1 MKNTPIITLA
11 LVGAITASTQSHA
24 ADNRQNYNGSYCDSY
39 YGTQAG
45 SINHQYN
52 GIRNNAASGLYVSC
66 PVIVDE
72 ASNTT
77 GTNNIWV
84 HWSGAGTLSCTLFS
98 MNGNGTS
105 LQSRSASG
113 VAGWVNIANL
123 TADDYW
129 GSYSM
134 YCYLPA
140 SATLNTIS
148 ISEKP

>member
-1 MKNTPIITLA
+1 MKKLFLA
-11 LVGAITASTQSHA
+11 SFALIGASVVSSQVLA
-24 ADNRQNYNGSYCDSY
+24 ADNRQNYNGSYCSSY
-39 YGTQAG
+39 YGSQATSVG
-45 SINHQYN
+45 HYYN
-52 GIRNNAASGLYVSC
+52 GAYNGSGAGMYISC

-72 ASNTT
+72 ASVTT
-77 GTNNIWV
+77 GTNNVWIYT
-84 HWSGAGTLSCTLFS
+84 SAAGTSCTLFS

-105 LQSRSASG
+105 LQSQWG
-113 VAGWVNIANL
+113 AGGPGWFAVPNL

-140 SATLNTIS
+140 GATLNTIS